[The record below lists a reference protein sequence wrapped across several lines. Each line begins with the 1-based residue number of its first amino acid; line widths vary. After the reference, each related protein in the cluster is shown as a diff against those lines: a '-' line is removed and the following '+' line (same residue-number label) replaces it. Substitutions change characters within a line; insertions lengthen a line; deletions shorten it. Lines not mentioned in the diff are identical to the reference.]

1 MFIVFFKS
9 YLRLMKEEE
18 HVEWKRKE
26 VLSFNEM
33 ERGKMVISIV
43 NGK

>member
-1 MFIVFFKS
+1 M
-9 YLRLMKEEE
+9 EEE
-18 HVEWKRKE
+18 GHVDWKRKE

-43 NGK
+43 NGKLKVFGLIMLL

>member
-1 MFIVFFKS
+1 ME
-9 YLRLMKEEE
+9 EEE

-33 ERGKMVISIV
+33 ERGKLVISIV
-43 NGK
+43 NGKLNVFGLIMLR